1 MEVVQMSD
9 QAHEEIKFADELVAS
24 VLDGTKEATVRYDG
38 FEDVDVGDT
47 LVATTADGSPFAEL
61 EVRRTA
67 SVLAVEVHELLA
79 VFGAGYSSTCPQ
91 DVIDC
96 LNKYYDAAIG
106 PDTTVQVLVFDI
118 QTRLSTN

>member
-1 MEVVQMSD
+1 MS
-9 QAHEEIKFADELVAS
+9 AEPHEEIKFADELVAS
-24 VLDGTKEATVRYDG
+24 VLDGAKEATVRYDG

-67 SVLAVEVHELLA
+67 SVLAVEVHDLLA
-79 VFGAGYSSTCPQ
+79 VFGASYSSSCPQ

-96 LNKYYDAAIG
+96 LNEYYDAAIG
-106 PDTTVQVLVFDI
+106 PDTTVQVLVFDV